1 MEGTVLLLPHQ
12 ERFLQTPNNFPEIRW
27 HFLLAGYGAGKT
39 RSLAIAALKIIS
51 ELDGE
56 KDDGGLY
63 AKIAIAGYTYAHLEQ
78 TFMIDFKA
86 YLDASK
92 TPYHEDTK
100 DHIITVGTV
109 QVMFLQLSEPGKI
122 FGQSIYCALCL
133 DGTLSTILTKSPS
146 GDILYKKLKDIS
158 VGDTVLTR
166 YGWRKVIRHINQGKK
181 KVISKIGFV
190 GTPDHS
196 VATVGGYTELQNIKG
211 QDIYTLSKRAVKLWE
226 KTNQAML
233 SLARLLSLTEES
245 ITDTLCQSS
254 QAKEIIS
261 MMLMVK
267 HYISLYGKKRMG
279 LSQKD
284 TRYIIKIATLL
295 ITLLKILNVSQ
306 KKNIV
311 DYTVNLEV
319 ASKLALA
326 LTPLQSLRVMYAER
340 LLKDIT
346 SEACTVPVLSS
357 VLPRHGELLHDTL
370 GLLNMI
376 KGSRSAKYI
385 MTKDFANTVANLLRL
400 FDGTVDFAVSSAETL
415 GLGRMDLPQSK
426 RKSTEPLPVPFVARR
441 FRLKERILDCAHA
454 LVSILSG
461 GIREVY
467 DITVE
472 DCHEF
477 LTSCGWAKNCDEID
491 ELEEDTMIEAMKSVS
506 QRVRQIM
513 PNHRP
518 PYIMAAS
525 TAQGMKGF
533 YRLYSHYKKSGVGF
547 VLTRA
552 RTQDNWYL
560 PKDYIEDL
568 WKNFTETERK
578 VYMEGEFLTVTQ
590 GRVIPGFDWDKN
602 YDSNDDIDLELAP
615 GERVYIGMDFNQ
627 SYNRASAW
635 ISREGCFHCIKY
647 YDFPDPAES
656 AKVFRYDFP
665 YQEIFWLPDVTSK
678 DLYPQYAR
686 ELRKYGVHIIH
697 RTKSPLVEDSC
708 FLLSKMCLQG
718 RLIVHSQAVEVADA
732 FATASRDKNNK
743 IPKGV
748 GPSSPIHAIDGARY
762 ACSYMALV
770 LPEYRDVRDGLMQHL
785 ASFRRSLEEP
795 EGTNPVQYKGAGY
808 TQLEG
813 DAFL

>member
-12 ERFLQTPNNFPEIRW
+12 ERFLQTPNNFPDIRW

-39 RSLAIAALKIIS
+39 RSLAIAALKIIA

-122 FGQSIYCALCL
+122 FGQSIHCCLCL
-133 DGTLSTILTKSPS
+133 DGALSKVLTKSTS
-146 GDILYKKLKDIS
+146 GTILYKKLKDIS

-181 KVISKIGFV
+181 KVIARRGFV

-196 VATVGGYTELQNIKG
+196 VAAVGGYTELQDIKG
-211 QDIYTLSKRAVKLWE
+211 QGIYSVSARKVKLWE
-226 KTNQAML
+226 KTNQAVK
-233 SLARLLSLTEES
+233 SLKRLLSLTEES
-245 ITDTLCQSS
+245 ITDILCQSRQS
-254 QAKEIIS
+254 QEIIS
-261 MMLMVK
+261 TMMTVK
-267 HYISLYGKKRMG
+267 RYISLFGKKQMG
-279 LSQKD
+279 LSRKD
-284 TRYIIKIATLL
+284 VRYITKIATLS
-295 ITLLKILNVSQ
+295 IMLLKILSASQ
-306 KKNIV
+306 KKNTA
-311 DYTVNLEV
+311 DYIMSSEA
-319 ASKLALA
+319 ASKLGLA
-326 LTPLQSLRVMYAER
+326 LTISQSLRVMCVEK
-340 LLKDIT
+340 LLKGIT
-346 SEACTVPVLSS
+346 SEAYTAPVLSG
-357 VLPRHGELLHDTL
+357 VLPRREELLQDTL
-370 GLLNMI
+370 SLFSMI
-376 KGSRSAKYI
+376 KGGRNVKYTI
-385 MTKDFANTVANLLRL
+385 TKGFANTVANLLRL
-400 FDGTVDFAVSSAETL
+400 FDETVDFAVSSAETL
-415 GLGRMDLPQSK
+415 GLGKTDLPQSK
-426 RKSTEPLPVPFVARR
+426 RKGTELLPVPFAAKSFKLV
-441 FRLKERILDCAHA
+441 ERILDFVHG

-461 GIREVY
+461 GTREVY

-491 ELEEDTMIEAMKSVS
+491 ELEEDVMIEAMKSVS

-533 YRLYSHYKKSGVGF
+533 YRLYSHYKKNGVGF

-635 ISREGCFHCIKY
+635 ISRDGCFHCIKY